1 MRIPVPRYLGPRV
14 RRMIQTLGDA
24 SQMRVTGEVL
34 TESSDAVTRRY
45 QTVYPFQAGTTAVYV
60 GGVRYVGEQV
70 YEEVPGRQEIQFT
83 TAPKKGLRITVDYEK
98 A

>member
-1 MRIPVPRYLGPRV
+1 
-14 RRMIQTLGDA
+14 
-24 SQMRVTGEVL
+24 MRVTGEVL

-60 GGVRYVGEQV
+60 GGVRYVGERA
-70 YEEVPGRQEIQFT
+70 YEEVMATHEIQFAS
-83 TAPKKGLRITVDYEK
+83 APKKGLRITVDYEK